1 MREVSMREGV
11 YESGLGVDVDVDV
24 DVGMDMGLN

>member
-24 DVGMDMGLN
+24 GMDMGLN